1 MHPPVGGVCVHR
13 ITWRLSLQ
21 SIVEACMRVQI
32 QAVTDVSSQQALKEE
47 PCAGCRRAQTVAPA
61 KTSNPEMGAHAARKE
76 PAEK

>member
-1 MHPPVGGVCVHR
+1 
-13 ITWRLSLQ
+13 
-21 SIVEACMRVQI
+21 MRVQI